1 MKKKQVI
8 IFYFFLLL
16 ALSSSSQKY
25 NFKNYLPKINGLVQS
40 QVKDIIQDE
49 SGYLWIATYGG
60 VCRFDGDKFV
70 SWKTTDGLLSNE
82 VTCISDRKNGE
93 IWVGTR
99 AGINIIK
106 DGLVQEF
113 NVLSTDE
120 LNLGWVSY
128 IEFLDNNQ
136 ILIGL
141 MRQTLLLE
149 GDSLIKKIGQTS
161 CAKFHSGTLL

>member
-1 MKKKQVI
+1 MIKIKVTIFCI
-8 IFYFFLLL
+8 ISLFS
-16 ALSSSSQKY
+16 LSGSSQKY

-113 NVLSTDE
+113 NVFS
-120 LNLGWVSY
+120 
-128 IEFLDNNQ
+128 IF
-136 ILIGL
+136 
-141 MRQTLLLE
+141 
-149 GDSLIKKIGQTS
+149 
-161 CAKFHSGTLL
+161 CH